1 VSVIH
6 CKVLVVGCSSGLGA
20 RVCAHLACE
29 GMTAL
34 AAGYDELAATLEV
47 YVPDLAVARVAHGD
61 VAGTIARVRG
71 EADLPMLLLV
81 PADDDPSMRIDA
93 FRFGADDVLDEPPNM
108 EELTVRVRAVLRR
121 RNVDNLFRVDDI
133 IIDEAGF
140 TAWRG
145 DHLLCLTPT
154 EFHLLDLLA
163 RNADVVIT
171 KRQMLAEVWGFDDFD
186 VNVVEVHISA
196 LRRKLEEFGPRLI
209 HTVRSL
215 GYVIR
220 TSTAM
225 GAPVDIDA
233 VDAREMSGVRS

>member
-1 VSVIH
+1 
-6 CKVLVVGCSSGLGA
+6 
-20 RVCAHLACE
+20 
-29 GMTAL
+29 MTAV
-34 AAGYDELAATLEV
+34 AVGYDELASTIEV
-47 YVPDLAVARVAHGD
+47 FVPDLAVARVAHGD
-61 VAGTIARVRG
+61 VAHTIARVRG
-71 EADLPMLLLV
+71 ETDLPILMLV
-81 PADDDPSMRIDA
+81 PAESDSSTRIAA
-93 FRFGADDVLDEPPNM
+93 FRCGADDVLVEPPNM
-108 EELTVRVRAVLRR
+108 EELAVRVRAILRR
-121 RNVDNLFRVDDI
+121 RNVDNLFRVNDLV
-133 IIDEAGF
+133 IDEAGY

-196 LRRKLEEFGPRLI
+196 LRRKLEELGPRLI

-220 TSTAM
+220 TSAAI
-225 GAPVDIDA
+225 GAPIAIDA
-233 VDAREMSGVRS
+233 AETREMSGSSRS